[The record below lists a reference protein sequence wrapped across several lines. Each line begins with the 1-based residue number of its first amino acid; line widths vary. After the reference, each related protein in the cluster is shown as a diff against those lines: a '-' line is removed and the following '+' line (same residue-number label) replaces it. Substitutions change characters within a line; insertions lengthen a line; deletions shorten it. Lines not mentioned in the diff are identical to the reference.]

1 MSERE
6 IPQAEAQKKQPS
18 FLKFLSGIGSGIAQQ
33 FRDVLGRKQS
43 QSLPL
48 QPETSDDSVF
58 EAPPLS
64 NLEML
69 EDALSDLTGDL
80 RCIVESMLDEARN
93 NGGPLFIG
101 REIYQPNQDVIR
113 QGAELPGDLV
123 RISTYGSFRVFVR
136 DPDGQEVE
144 IDRLSRAT
152 ILGEMSALKLSLP
165 TATVKAEANGSLM
178 LTFPADR
185 FREMYAK
192 SSSSPFHRAIDRLIA
207 PRLAKQ
213 RNNVPA
219 GAENRA
225 ATLGL
230 VGQAADARDQQIVQ
244 AIREGKYEG
253 DFKNYKSGGILYVQG
268 EPAKKVCVVT
278 EGQCSIIQHGVR
290 VATANVGASIGDIA
304 FLSPDRSMPFSVEAN
319 GPCTVLEISEGEFV
333 KALKSVAQEL
343 KEKAQQA
350 HEPRPE
356 KLAQTTMIPTELSA
370 ESILPFTLQRQH
382 YRAQKAILMMSALP
396 RVGHAD
402 DMLLFLS
409 KLGLLRYGGIP
420 ASIRAQ
426 EGKMYQIA
434 CGDELFTIHRDHIVD
449 ENLEPVLDNDEEII
463 EQLEL
468 ATHYGFSVDDARFL
482 LTSGYI
488 LPTFCTDRADKQR
501 FEQLKKRLPAIIQ
514 SSLIIDQKLAK
525 EYPAIA
531 DSLKQL
537 LFDFDYP
544 LTVTTLLADERTGPV
559 VIEAIQDMIKNQPRL
574 SEGEFRRRV
583 EETMKHMDPA
593 FLEES
598 REFEEPVEALNE
610 QFDPVKIK
618 TTKLG
623 LLRAAMMQ
631 PSFPGYK
638 TGKTTDQPSTLE
650 MKAIQQ
656 EIAAR
661 KKRALPNDALRNRGT
676 EQILEG
682 KLRQVTRGIVGNDT
696 GFPFI
701 SKRTKTAAG
710 VIDKIQRM
718 RKGNAGKSPR
728 PNYVLADMPDITG
741 GRIVAKDIDQL
752 KILMLNIEQVFERCI
767 LQKDNFYVNEKKR
780 NNPYRVIT
788 YTVLVGTRLCEIQLS
803 TLHASIAV
811 DIWHNTHYKTISA
824 SSLSQE
830 QELIMLGR
838 QAALSDLQ
846 QLIEHNLAEALGAI
860 RPLVASDE
868 VIADFSHSLNYQ
880 TSQREFLSALG
891 KRVKSGSLFPEDR
904 SIIIE
909 MLQAAEFAH
918 RDQTYAIRKIDKST
932 GKLKYPSSQLL
943 AHLPYVNHSV
953 RVARFATEAGLS
965 RDAIIAALFHDTL
978 EDQPYAWEN
987 SVKAACPE
995 GARTLVEALSE
1006 TPNEPRESYM
1016 ERMLLLTGEAK
1027 LVKALDR
1034 LDNLLRGHTMLNV
1047 KYLTRTLKECEE
1059 VYDKLFENDRACM
1072 PFKALYQKYRASMVH
1087 VRDALQAREARG
1099 ETGYTPASPK
1109 PIR

>member
-1 MSERE
+1 M
-6 IPQAEAQKKQPS
+6 
-18 FLKFLSGIGSGIAQQ
+18 LKFLSGLASGIAQKC
-33 FRDVLGRKQS
+33 RDILERKQS
-43 QSLPL
+43 PSPPL
-48 QPETSDDSVF
+48 RAENSDDSAF
-58 EAPPLS
+58 DAPPPLS

-69 EDALSDLTGDL
+69 EDALSDITGDL
-80 RCIVESMLDEARN
+80 HCIVESMLDEARR

-101 REIYQPNQDVIR
+101 REIYQPNQSVIH
-113 QGAELPGDLV
+113 QGEELPGDLV
-123 RISTYGSFRVFVR
+123 RIAIYGKFRVFVR
-136 DPDGQEVE
+136 NAAGEEVE
-144 IDRLSRAT
+144 IDRLDRAT
-152 ILGEMSALKLSLP
+152 ILGEVSALKLSLP
-165 TATVKAEANGSLM
+165 TATVRAEENGSMM
-178 LTFPADR
+178 LTFPASR
-185 FREMYAK
+185 FREMYA
-192 SSSSPFHRAIDRLIA
+192 SNPSSPFHRAIDRLIT

-213 RNNVPA
+213 RRNVPA
-219 GAENRA
+219 GPENRE

-244 AIREGKYEG
+244 AIRDGMYEG
-253 DFKNYKSGGILYVQG
+253 DFKNYKSGDLLYVHG
-268 EPAKKVCVVT
+268 EPAKRVCIVT
-278 EGQCSIIQHGVR
+278 EGECSIIQHGVR
-290 VATANVGASIGDIA
+290 VATAKIGASIGDIA

-319 GPCTVLEISEGEFV
+319 GPCTVLEVSEGEFV
-333 KALKSVAQEL
+333 KALKSVVPEL

-350 HEPRPE
+350 REPRPE

-382 YRAQKAILMMSALP
+382 YRAKKAVLMMSALP

-409 KLGLLRYGGIP
+409 KLGLLRYGSIP

-434 CGDELFTIHRDHIVD
+434 CGDEVFTIHRDHLVD
-449 ENLEPVLDNDEEII
+449 ENLEPVLDDDEEII

-482 LTSGYI
+482 LTSGYV
-488 LPTFCTDRADKQR
+488 LPTFCTNREDKQR
-501 FEQLKKRLPAIIQ
+501 FEQLRQRLPAIIR
-514 SSLIIDQKLAK
+514 SSLLIDRKLAK

-544 LTVTTLLADERTGPV
+544 LTVTTLLADESAGPV
-559 VIEAIQDMIKNQPRL
+559 VVEAIRDMIENQPRL

-583 EETMKHMDPA
+583 EETIKNMDPA

-598 REFEEPVEALNE
+598 KEFEQPVGAFTER
-610 QFDPVKIK
+610 FDPVRIK
-618 TTKLG
+618 TTRLG
-623 LLRAAMMQ
+623 LLRAAMVQ
-631 PSFPGYK
+631 PSFPGYG
-638 TGKTTDQPSTLE
+638 TGNVTNQPNALE
-650 MKAIQQ
+650 LAAVNR
-656 EIAAR
+656 EIDER
-661 KKRALPNDALRNRGT
+661 KRRALPDDALRNKGT
-676 EQILEG
+676 EQRLEE
-682 KLRQVTRGIVGNDT
+682 KLKQATLGVVGNHA

-701 SKRTKTAAG
+701 STRTKSAAG
-710 VIDKIQRM
+710 VVDKIQRM

-728 PNYVLADMPDITG
+728 PDYALADMPDITG
-741 GRIVAKDIDQL
+741 GRIIAKDIKQL
-752 KILMLNIEQVFERCI
+752 KALMLNIEQVFGGCI

-788 YTVLVGTRLCEIQLS
+788 YTVLVGTRLCEIQLI

-811 DIWHNTHYKTISA
+811 DIWHNTHYKAIAA

-838 QAALSDLQ
+838 RAALYDLK
-846 QLIEHNLAEALGAI
+846 QLIDHNLAEALGAI

-868 VIADFSHSLNYQ
+868 VIADFSHSLDYQ
-880 TSQREFLSALG
+880 TTQREFLSSLG
-891 KRVKSGSLFPEDR
+891 KRVKGGSLSPTDR

-918 RDQTYAIRKIDKST
+918 RDQTYAIHKIDKST
-932 GKLKYPSSQLL
+932 GKLKYPSSRLL

-953 RVARFATEAGLS
+953 RVARFAAEAGLS

-978 EDQPYAWEN
+978 EDQPQAWEN

-1006 TPNEPRESYM
+1006 KPEEPRESYM
-1016 ERMLLLTGEAK
+1016 ARMRLLTGEAK

-1059 VYDKLFENDRACM
+1059 VYDNLFERDPACSL
-1072 PFKALYQKYRASMVH
+1072 FRSLYQKYRASMVH

-1099 ETGYTPASPK
+1099 ETGYTPASPEHTT
-1109 PIR
+1109 